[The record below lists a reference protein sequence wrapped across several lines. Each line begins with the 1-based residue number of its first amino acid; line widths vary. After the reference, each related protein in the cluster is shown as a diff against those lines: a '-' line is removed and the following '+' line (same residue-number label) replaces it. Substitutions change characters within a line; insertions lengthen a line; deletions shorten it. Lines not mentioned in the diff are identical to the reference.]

1 MKVEKH
7 LVLCYTTNHF
17 REWVHDWTPSYNEE
31 GDIVNIRLTNNVFT
45 VQYEHKTIDYMAFTP
60 QMSDDKLR
68 GHRFH
73 KIVDLMGLSDNEL
86 AFFNMYVR
94 G

>member
-1 MKVEKH
+1 MKTEYH

-17 REWVHDWTPSYNEE
+17 REWVHDWTPPYDEE
-31 GDIVNIRLTNNVFT
+31 GVIVSRRLINNIFT
-45 VQYEHKTIDYMAFTP
+45 VQYEHKTIDYTAFTP
-60 QMSDDKLR
+60 QMSGDKLR

-73 KIVDLMGLSDNEL
+73 KIIDLMELSDNEL
-86 AFFNMYVR
+86 AFFNMYIK

>member
-7 LVLCYTTNHF
+7 LVLCYTTNQF
-17 REWVHDWTPSYNEE
+17 REWELDWTPPYDEE
-31 GDIVNIRLTNNVFT
+31 GVIVNRRLINNVFT

-60 QMSDDKLR
+60 QTSGDKLL

-86 AFFNMYVR
+86 AFFNMYVK

>member
-1 MKVEKH
+1 MKVEQH
-7 LVLCYTTNHF
+7 LVLCYTVSEF
-17 REWVHDWTPSYNEE
+17 REWVHDWKPPYDEE
-31 GDIVNIRLTNNVFT
+31 GDIVNRRLTNKVFT

-60 QMSDDKLR
+60 QMSGDKLR
-68 GHRFH
+68 GHRFR